1 MRIFEIIPERFF
13 SILSAQKKELYVD
26 ALMVLRTAFKTELL
40 IRRPELF
47 SMMLDSLE
55 DSFLSA
61 DFSEEAME
69 IGEEGESQDLSGKV
83 HLLLRKLRD
92 CGWIEIEY
100 EPGSFEEIVT
110 VPDYAVAFMDLL
122 YDFSHERIRE
132 YNSYVYA
139 SYAALKNA
147 GENPD
152 FQLQALLSAHQNTEK
167 LVDELKSLFN
177 GIKRYY
183 QRLAGQQDINI
194 LLREHLDQ
202 YKEKL
207 FDQIYYPLKTIDSV
221 PRFKGEILRILNAW
235 SMDREVMDRIVGQGI
250 RRRLFSS
257 EEQGRE
263 ESYAMLNAVINTY
276 ENIEELI
283 AGVDAKH
290 NEYVNAS
297 IDRIRYIVNADRS
310 ARGNLVD
317 LLKNAGREDILNEM
331 RGKLLLSR
339 HSFLDSQSLYRR
351 IKGERREGEKAK
363 PLERR
368 VESPAAVDGFLTELR
383 RQYSDAK
390 IDRYILSIM
399 GERGE
404 LYSEEASI
412 RSPEDFI
419 LFLLGTLRGEER
431 RAPFSVE
438 FFQGNVERNGCS
450 LPRLCFREKGRK
462 RADRGEGEGEGEGN
476 AGGAV

>member
-100 EPGSFEEIVT
+100 EPGFFEEIVT

-132 YNSYVYA
+132 YNSCVYA

-183 QRLAGQQDINI
+183 QRLAGQQDINT

-235 SMDREVMDRIVGQGI
+235 SMDTGGWNIASESFNKKYQKQIDG
-250 RRRLFSS
+250 LFQLLVIS
-257 EEQGRE
+257 EEQPSAERQRE
-263 ESYAMLNAVINTY
+263 YEKNIAKFTDYKTY
-276 ENIEELI
+276 LSFDLIVRNEQGEEQRLS
-283 AGVDAKH
+283 KT
-290 NEYVNAS
+290 
-297 IDRIRYIVNADRS
+297 
-310 ARGNLVD
+310 
-317 LLKNAGREDILNEM
+317 LLKKSG
-331 RGKLLLSR
+331 
-339 HSFLDSQSLYRR
+339 
-351 IKGERREGEKAK
+351 GE
-363 PLERR
+363 
-368 VESPAAVDGFLTELR
+368 T
-383 RQYSDAK
+383 Q
-390 IDRYILSIM
+390 
-399 GERGE
+399 
-404 LYSEEASI
+404 
-412 RSPEDFI
+412 
-419 LFLLGTLRGEER
+419 
-431 RAPFSVE
+431 
-438 FFQGNVERNGCS
+438 
-450 LPRLCFREKGRK
+450 LP
-462 RADRGEGEGEGEGN
+462 
-476 AGGAV
+476 